1 VNKKEREKCGKEKKW
16 KIICLPLSVDFG
28 DHEMVNSHNFR
39 MALRWDHTA
48 YYPPVIFPCLRAVK
62 RRK

>member
-1 VNKKEREKCGKEKKW
+1 VWKRKKKW